1 MKLSGNKGE
10 WSEIYVFLRLL
21 DTGKLDVADDNLN
34 AIPNEF
40 YRILEIIRKETE
52 TTNNYVR
59 EDDTVTINVFN
70 DQTGETEQFS
80 YPITVFA
87 EKANNLLSLIKTTKG
102 RAFQL
107 PPISAF
113 LKELRIRSIK
123 DVGHNRDITIS
134 IEDFRTGMPQT
145 FGFSIKSFLGSD
157 STLFNAGPG
166 TNFIYEVMLPEGVFL
181 DCDEFNRTTYPM
193 QGRLGVRLKTLR
205 NDYGAKFV
213 FRKTQSDCFYQ
224 NLLAIDGH
232 MPFLLAELL
241 LIKSENGY
249 SDIKRCTEELTRRN
263 PLGIDIATHGNIYE
277 YKIKRFLQD
286 CAQGMTPEKPWL
298 GIYDATGGQIIV
310 KEDGDIVC
318 YHIYELNRFR
328 DYLFNSTKF
337 EGASRSEDDNN
348 PGHPRTNASK
358 NFFYGWV
365 YEENEKYYIKINLQV
380 RSKGTKKKCYPKK

>member
-1 MKLSGNKGE
+1 MALSGNKGE

-21 DTGKLDVADDNLN
+21 DTGQLDVADENLN

-59 EDDTVTINVFN
+59 EDDTVTIKVFN
-70 DQTGETEQFS
+70 DHKGETEQFS

-87 EKANNLLSLIKTTKG
+87 EKANNLLFLIKNTKG

-107 PPISAF
+107 SPIAAF
-113 LKELRIRSIK
+113 LKELRVSSIK
-123 DVGHNRDITIS
+123 DVGHNRDITIT

-145 FGFSIKSFLGSD
+145 LGFSIKSFLGSD

-166 TNFIYEVMLPEGVFL
+166 TNFIYEVVLPKGVLL
-181 DCDEFNRTTYPM
+181 DCDEFNRTTYPKT
-193 QGRLGVRLKTLR
+193 GRIGVRLKTLCD
-205 NDYGAKFV
+205 DYGANIV
-213 FRKTQSDCFYQ
+213 FKKVQSNCFYQ

-232 MPFLLAELL
+232 MPLLLAELL
-241 LIKSENGY
+241 LIKSEHGY
-249 SDIKRCTEELTRRN
+249 NDIRRCTEELTRRN
-263 PLGIDIATHGNIYE
+263 PLGIDTATHGNIYE

-328 DYLFNSTKF
+328 EFLFNSTKF
-337 EGASRSEDDNN
+337 EGASTSEDSEN
-348 PGHPRTNASK
+348 PGHPRPNASK
-358 NFFYGWV
+358 TYYYGWV

-380 RSKGTKKKCYPKK
+380 RSK

>member
-1 MKLSGNKGE
+1 MELSGNKGE

-21 DTGKLDVADDNLN
+21 DTGKLDVADENLN
-34 AIPNEF
+34 AVPNEF

-59 EDDTVTINVFN
+59 EDDIVTINVVN

-87 EKANNLLSLIKTTKG
+87 EKANNLLSLIKSTSG

-107 PPISAF
+107 PPIAAF
-113 LKELRIRSIK
+113 LKELRIETIK
-123 DVGHNRDITIS
+123 DVGHNRDITIT

-145 FGFSIKSFLGSD
+145 LGFSIKSFLGSD
-157 STLFNAGPG
+157 STLFNAGTG
-166 TNFIYEVMLPEGVFL
+166 TNFIYEIVLPEGESL
-181 DCDEFNRTTYPM
+181 DCDEFNRVTYPM
-193 QGRLGVRLKTLR
+193 TGRIGVRLKKLRDEYDATL
-205 NDYGAKFV
+205 A
-213 FRKTQSDCFYQ
+213 FRKVQSDCLYQ

-232 MPFLLAELL
+232 MPLLLAELL
-241 LIKSENGY
+241 LIKSEMGFN
-249 SDIKRCTEELTRRN
+249 DIKSCTEELTKRN
-263 PLGIDIATHGNIYE
+263 PLGFDTSTHGNIYE

-328 DYLFNSTKF
+328 EFLFNSTKF
-337 EGASRSEDDNN
+337 EGASTSEDAEN
-348 PGHPRTNASK
+348 PGHPRSDAK
-358 NFFYGWV
+358 KKFFYGWV
-365 YEENEKYYIKINLQV
+365 YEEDGKYYIKINLQV
-380 RSKGTKKKCYPKK
+380 RSK